1 MKLLKAKDCRFE
13 KYERKGRKLKMEN
26 FINKYCIVRGENSG
40 VFFGIVKN
48 INGQIVKME
57 QVRKL
62 YYWDGAFC
70 VEGLAEGGVS
80 RPQNC
85 KFTVVVDNLIITDEV
100 QIIPCTQK
108 AIDSLSGV
116 KVWQI

>member
-1 MKLLKAKDCRFE
+1 ME
-13 KYERKGRKLKMEN
+13 K
-26 FINKYCIVRGENSG
+26 FINKYCIVRGDRSG
-40 VFFGIVKN
+40 VFFGIVKSV
-48 INGQIVKME
+48 NGQMVEME
-57 QVRKL
+57 SVRKL

-85 KFTVVVDNLIITDEV
+85 KFTVVIDNSVITDAI
-100 QIIPCTQK
+100 QFIPCTQK

-116 KVWQI
+116 KAWQI